1 VTGSALLSAE
11 GVGKRY
17 GASVVLEDVS
27 LEVPAGEIHAIVGE
41 NGAGKSTLLGI
52 MAGLIRPD
60 SGELRLGGKATG
72 ARGIRRGTDVA
83 MVQQELALCGDRS
96 VAENVFLGSEPRRL
110 GALVRRREMDLV
122 TKDVLARLGVTLPP
136 RAGVAALT
144 PAERQLTEVA
154 RAVRQDAPLLLL
166 DEPTSSLNLAE
177 SESLLALLRRLRD
190 MGHGIVLVSQRLPE
204 VMQVADRITVLRDGR
219 VVARKD
225 AAATSVEEVARLM
238 VGRDLPEPEA
248 RDERLSG
255 KVVLDVRDL
264 QSDVLEDLF
273 LQVREGEIVGIAGL
287 DGAGR
292 TELLETIFGLRKASG
307 TVQVHGEEVSTVQG
321 ALRAGVAY
329 VGPDRRSELFL
340 ERSLQDNVAAVRLGT
355 RRRLR
360 FLRFDALR
368 RAAVSAIKAAHVV
381 PARPQ
386 APAGSLSGGNQQKL
400 LVGRWLTRDVKLWLL
415 SEPTRGVD
423 IGAKAE
429 IYQSIEEL
437 ARQGATF
444 CISSS
449 ELPELLLLAS
459 RIVVM
464 HDGRVVGELD
474 RERASEERVME
485 LIYEFGQVSE

>member
-1 VTGSALLSAE
+1 VTGPALLSAE

-52 MAGLIRPD
+52 MAGLIRSD
-60 SGELRLGGKATG
+60 TGELRLGGKATG
-72 ARGIRRGTDVA
+72 TRGIRRGTDVA

-110 GALVRRREMDLV
+110 GALVRRREMDSV

-219 VVARKD
+219 VVARRD

-248 RDERLSG
+248 RDERRSG
-255 KVVLDVRDL
+255 NVVLDVRDL
-264 QSDVLEDLF
+264 QSDALEDVF
-273 LQVREGEIVGIAGL
+273 LEVREGEIVGIAGL

-368 RAAVSAIKAAHVV
+368 RAAVSAIEAAHVV

-386 APAGSLSGGNQQKL
+386 AAAGSLSGGNQQKL